1 MEVNVNEQAM
11 AVRDVITRVPIVQP
25 VIEKAMGRTTVWTW
39 MQVEGNISTERAN
52 QIVLSMLYQKAPLND
67 FLYALKAMEGRGDRS
82 IESFHGTASLLWD
95 QSFMSKL
102 KEETK
107 VVKSYLPGV
116 QFRKGSINIFAAPP
130 GRGKSYYLLNEAVYQ
145 AHEGRKVRFFVLGDL
160 DATAVYLRTYRIIQG
175 FTTLGMA
182 ISKEQMNNLHFHIY
196 PAGVATIDM
205 IDALITESDDIVVID
220 YDDNV
225 KVMGTGNLYNDSAI
239 IYEYLTKQKQSGK
252 VILIASQG
260 KVKTWQGEDT
270 TGVLASS
277 SRKEHIADSIVLF
290 RSKGTMEVVKD
301 RHFLMGG
308 LGVKGEFKIENYIFK
323 VTPSIKS
330 QRS

>member
-1 MEVNVNEQAM
+1 MDVNANEQAL

-25 VIEKAMGRTTVWTW
+25 VIEKAMGKTTVWTW
-39 MQVEGNISTERAN
+39 MQVEGNISAERAN
-52 QIVLSMLYQKAPLND
+52 QIVLSMLYQKTSLND
-67 FLYALKAMEGRGDRS
+67 FMYALKAIEGRGNRS

-107 VVKSYLPGV
+107 VIKSYLPGV

-130 GRGKSYYLLNEAVYQ
+130 GRGKSYYLLNEAIYQ

-175 FTTLGMA
+175 FATIGMTVTR
-182 ISKEQMNNLHFHIY
+182 EQMSHLHFHIY
-196 PAGVATIDM
+196 PAGIATIEM
-205 IDALITESDDIVVID
+205 IDSLIADDDDVIVID

-239 IYEYLTKQKQSGK
+239 IYEYLTNQKQSGK

-323 VTPSIKS
+323 VIPAVKG
-330 QRS
+330 QKA